1 MSIHGINM
9 ENPHNF
15 DRTMMSAT
23 TDIKRISIYSLLNV
37 DQSMISDASNVNKI
51 MAALPKSG
59 QSMISDL
66 PTDLEKNSEV
76 GKESVAS
83 PTTNQ
88 ALIPPHFTPTA
99 GSRSIR
105 AKKHR
110 CSECVNLFTSKDGL
124 NVHIRSVHRREKN
137 RRCGRCGLAFFGT
150 SRLNRHLRR
159 KIPCQ
164 PAISTPGEITDN
176 NSTTMDTSN
185 FKMEMNFDSLGDLA
199 MFGEAT
205 APWPPLPLP
214 EEYGFEMNQ
223 EYFDPETPIPI
234 VAGSGNGPSTF
245 FNDIDRDD
253 QAPPSPYQYTFG
265 NTQTQSQI
273 QSQADLDLQLEYEG
287 WLEEEIQVPPSS
299 PSGIMDSLCQVDFE
313 QLDLD
318 ALEGAG
324 NESETEVEREGEETL
339 QVHPEPRVING
350 KFECHV
356 CKRAFIYRKSLHT
369 HLNGGH
375 THHQCAVEGCT
386 EAFRLES
393 ELMSHVLEIHYG
405 MKKHKCLECTSSFFV
420 EHNRDKHMKKNHRKI
435 SDSSVSMEMRSL

>member
-1 MSIHGINM
+1 M
-9 ENPHNF
+9 ENPHNC

-23 TDIKRISIYSLLNV
+23 TNIKRISIYSLLNV
-37 DQSMISDASNVNKI
+37 DQSMLSDAKNVNKI
-51 MAALPKSG
+51 MATLPKSG

-76 GKESVAS
+76 DESVAS

-88 ALIPPHFTPTA
+88 ALIPPHFAPTA
-99 GSRSIR
+99 GSRSIK

-110 CSECVNLFTSKDGL
+110 CPECVNLFTSKDGL
-124 NVHIRSVHRREKN
+124 RVHIRSVHRREKN
-137 RRCGRCGLAFFGT
+137 RRCGRCGLAFFGA

-164 PAISTPGEITDN
+164 PAMSNSGEINDN
-176 NSTTMDTSN
+176 TSTTMDTSK
-185 FKMEMNFDSLGDLA
+185 FKMEMNFESLGDLE

-205 APWPPLPLP
+205 APWPPPPLP
-214 EEYGFEMNQ
+214 EEYDLGIGQ
-223 EYFDPETPIPI
+223 EYFDVETPMPI
-234 VAGSGNGPSTF
+234 VAGSGKDLSTF

-253 QAPPSPYQYTFG
+253 QAPPSPYQYALE
-265 NTQTQSQI
+265 NAQTQSQI

-299 PSGIMDSLCQVDFE
+299 PLEIVDSLCQVDFE

-324 NESETEVEREGEETL
+324 NESETEVERESEETP
-339 QVHPEPRVING
+339 QAHPEPRVIDG

-356 CKRAFIYRKSLHT
+356 CKRAFCYRKSLQT
-369 HLNGGH
+369 HLNGRN
-375 THHQCAVEGCT
+375 THHQCEVEGCT

-393 ELMSHVLEIHYG
+393 GLSCHVMEEHYG
-405 MKKHKCLECTSSFFV
+405 MKKYKCLECPSSFFV
-420 EHNRDKHMKKNHRKI
+420 EHNRDKHTKKKHRKI
-435 SDSSVSMEMRSL
+435 SDSSVST